1 MMTTRRQPRLVS
13 GFRFVTLLSRLMG
26 ELPKR
31 IWIGV
36 RHVKD

>member
-1 MMTTRRQPRLVS
+1 MMTTRRSAPA
-13 GFRFVTLLSRLMG
+13 GFGIPFRPTLSRLMG
-26 ELPKR
+26 ELPKK